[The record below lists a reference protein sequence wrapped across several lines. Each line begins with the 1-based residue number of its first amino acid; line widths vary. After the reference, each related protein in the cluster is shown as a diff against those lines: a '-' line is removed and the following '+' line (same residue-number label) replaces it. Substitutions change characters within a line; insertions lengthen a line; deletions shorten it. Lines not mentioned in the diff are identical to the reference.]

1 MTDKTTTVEEP
12 VSSASSA
19 ELNEVIA
26 RVSGESLELQA
37 RLSKLCAFM
46 GSEKYLKLRPAHRI
60 LLAQQAEAMKK
71 YRDIL
76 DVRYDLLEGDLL
88 QAQSNEESSDTANS

>member
-1 MTDKTTTVEEP
+1 MESNDPNRTTSQEI
-12 VSSASSA
+12 
-19 ELNEVIA
+19 NEIIA
-26 RVSGESLELQA
+26 RVSGESLDLQT

-76 DVRYDLLEGDLL
+76 DIRYDLLEGDLL